1 MLTGEHSG
9 DPRQNN
15 APSVLTRILT
25 ALGYE
30 PPDDASSLEQILVRA
45 YNASEE
51 ARPFFDWLC
60 AAFEDAL
67 DDSQPQ
73 VSPSSLGA
81 SWSVLSEKES
91 EAYEELR
98 ALGFLDDSALANF
111 SDEAVDDLDTPAS
124 VDEELEAS
132 IALLSEQLKQVR
144 EQVKVLDVQHQCLLN
159 SQAEGASKSSVL
171 AKQESVAEQA
181 LVDLDTGVRALSLQ
195 MDAAVTEA
203 ASAAGKLA
211 DLALALAGKSPPT
224 ARAVH
229 HHPPPPAYLHQCAA
243 EFAAWNNADDDLN
256 ARLSA
261 SMDGIYPRDPR
272 EPELPIFADSLPAE
286 GGPPELDLPPEM
298 AAELERLT
306 GLYSITERDQHIAL
320 LRATYS
326 KEQLSALEE
335 HLADRNA
342 THTGILNPVPPD
354 PTAETKREL
363 VTLQHLLESIAARST
378 SIPFLAS
385 IYTAARADRTSRLDA
400 ATALTQDS
408 RASLARATLLHYNL
422 SAERRA
428 LREQGAA
435 MLAVAEHVT
444 TADTALTQQIT
455 ALSTTA
461 KVPSRDAGDAALA
474 GFLTRIT
481 KTKAKI
487 RDDNGPD
494 VAHNVQE
501 HTPWERITVRET
513 LPRLTTQTDTL
524 RTLLCEHTLTAVPL
538 IAPKELLDGEQAV
551 KEATS
556 DLGRALRDAAA
567 MAAAAGGAR

>member
-30 PPDDASSLEQILVRA
+30 PPDDASSLEQTLVRA
-45 YNASEE
+45 YNASED
-51 ARPFFDWLC
+51 AWPFFDWLC

-73 VSPSSLGA
+73 VSLSSLGT

-91 EAYEELR
+91 EAYEELQ
-98 ALGFLDDSALANF
+98 ALGVLDDSALAGF
-111 SDEAVDDLDTPAS
+111 SDEAVDDLDAPAS

-132 IALLSEQLKQVR
+132 IGLLSEQLKQVR
-144 EQVKVLDVQHQCLLN
+144 EHVKVLDVQHQCLLN
-159 SQAEGASKSSVL
+159 SQEEGASKSSVL
-171 AKQESVAEQA
+171 AKQQSVAEQD

-211 DLALALAGKSPPT
+211 DLALAEQTPPT
-224 ARAVH
+224 ARSIH

-243 EFAAWNNADDDLN
+243 EIAAWNNADDDLD

-261 SMDGIYPRDPR
+261 SLHGIYPRDPR
-272 EPELPIFADSLPAE
+272 EPDLPIFADSLPAE
-286 GGPPELDLPPEM
+286 GGPPELDLPAEL

-306 GLYSITERDQHIAL
+306 GLFPITERDQHIAL

-326 KEQLSALEE
+326 KEQLAALEQ
-335 HLADRNA
+335 HLANRKA
-342 THTGILNPVPPD
+342 THTSILNPVPPEI
-354 PTAETKREL
+354 TAETTREL
-363 VTLQHLLESIAARST
+363 VTLQLLWESIAARST

-385 IYTAARADRTSRLDA
+385 IYIAARADRASRLDA

-444 TADTALTQQIT
+444 TADTGLTQQIT

-461 KVPSRDAGDAALA
+461 QVPARDAGDAALT

-481 KTKAKI
+481 QTKAKV
-487 RDDNGPD
+487 RSGNGPD

-501 HTPWERITVRET
+501 HTPWGRITVRET

-538 IAPKELLDGEQAV
+538 LAPKELMDGEQAV

>member
-30 PPDDASSLEQILVRA
+30 PPDDASSLEPILNRA
-45 YNASEE
+45 YNASED

-67 DDSQPQ
+67 DGSQPQ
-73 VSPSSLGA
+73 VSLSSLGT
-81 SWSVLSEKES
+81 SWSVLSEEES

-98 ALGFLDDSALANF
+98 ALGFLDDSALAEF
-111 SDEAVDDLDTPAS
+111 SDEAVDDLDAPAS

-144 EQVKVLDVQHQCLLN
+144 EHVKVLDVQHQCLLN
-159 SQAEGASKSSVL
+159 SQEGGASKSSVL
-171 AKQESVAEQA
+171 AKQECVAQQA

-211 DLALALAGKSPPT
+211 DLALAEHTPPT
-224 ARAVH
+224 ARPIH

-243 EFAAWNNADDDLN
+243 EIAAWNNADDDLD
-256 ARLSA
+256 ARLVSC
-261 SMDGIYPRDPR
+261 MDGIYPRDPR
-272 EPELPIFADSLPAE
+272 EPDLPIFADSLPAE
-286 GGPPELDLPPEM
+286 GGPPVLDLPAEL

-326 KEQLSALEE
+326 KEQLKALEE
-335 HLADRNA
+335 RLADRNA
-342 THTGILNPVPPD
+342 THTSISHPALPD
-354 PTAETKREL
+354 PTAETMQEL
-363 VTLQHLLESIAARST
+363 VTLQHLWESIATRST

-385 IYTAARADRTSRLDA
+385 VYSATRADRASRLDA

-422 SAERRA
+422 CAERRA

-444 TADTALTQQIT
+444 TADTSLTQQIT
-455 ALSTTA
+455 ALSTTT
-461 KVPSRDAGDAALA
+461 KVPARDAGDAAFA

-481 KTKAKI
+481 QTRAEI
-487 RDDNGPD
+487 RSGNGPD

-501 HTPWERITVRET
+501 HAPWERITVRET
-513 LPRLTTQTDTL
+513 LPRLITQTDTL
-524 RTLLCEHTLTAVPL
+524 RTVLCEHTLTAVPL
-538 IAPKELLDGEQAV
+538 LAPKALLDGEQAV